1 MKRLSTSRSRLI
13 RTNRTYHS
21 ASSRKGSMLIEV
33 IVASILMAS
42 LAAIFLPGLAAIN
55 RQRLS
60 IRDDALVLVELN
72 NLAEQA
78 SVLPPDSLA
87 LSDWFQAR
95 YPQADL
101 TVEPVEAN
109 VSFQPADDGQ
119 PNDASAFTQGHRIQI
134 TIESQIANLP
144 MTRSLVV
151 WPESAS
157 SEGATK

>member
-1 MKRLSTSRSRLI
+1 MKRFSTSRIRLI

-109 VSFQPADDGQ
+109 VSFRPADDGQ